1 MCNAIWNPVIT
12 KFSLVE
18 GNRKILKSKRKI
30 KLETVSIP
38 KPVENGEIF
47 NYMMLRQL
55 DNYLE
60 KLNLLTFIP
69 ASHSQQS

>member
-1 MCNAIWNPVIT
+1 VIT